1 MQFSLQAFSFII
13 GFITATIFWWLMGH
27 MRPLWGEIRENWR
40 TSREEAKARRSTG
53 VEENHRRTTL
63 RRAQGMHLAAPLF
76 ALDEII
82 ETPRLLAPPMRVEPG
97 TPPITEDIV
106 ARTVPYMPSWPELA
120 AVYHAPTLGLGEALS
135 GGINL
140 VITGQPGTGKTV
152 ALAHLASLVANRDPD
167 LGELSETIPFLYH
180 IADLRLPQGETKD
193 ILNPILDAA
202 SEHAPVLDLTR
213 LPNFVEFA
221 FSNGQALLLLDG
233 FDELSPNEQV
243 KVSSYLKALLNAYP
257 KIQIVTTGCP
267 EHLDGL
273 IGLGFEPMVLMPWT
287 AKQQDG
293 FIEKWG
299 QHWNQT
305 VAAESWSQ
313 EATDQPE
320 QIDSLLINS
329 WLSTGNNTLTP
340 FELTLKVWA
349 AYAGD
354 SLGPNTLDSI
364 ATHIRRLAP
373 KGTPLAALETLG
385 MQVALSSQ
393 AIFDSHSAR
402 EWVKNFELPEEET
415 AEGANGEENLEIETG
430 DAEKPKTGPLKQK
443 GKTGPLRKTGPLG
456 NTGPLGKS
464 GPVPATSSL
473 LNKMTDSGLLVSH
486 PDNHM
491 RFLHPVFGGYL
502 AGRALAAVNVDIS
515 LLQQPD
521 WTGKLLAMRY
531 LAAHGDATGL
541 ANAILKQTE
550 MPLHS
555 SLFNAARWLRDAPR
569 EAPWRGK
576 VFSQL
581 ANLLQTDGIP
591 LTLRAQAVA
600 AFYWSGDPG
609 AAPLF
614 RQFMK
619 TPSFELV
626 QLAALGSGAVRDPK
640 AVDLLSSVLHAPSL
654 AAQRA
659 GCLALVAI
667 GSGPAMEF
675 VAHALLEGEED
686 LRRAAAEA
694 LANDPSE
701 GYAMLKEGITL
712 EDILL
717 RRAVVYGLARVE
729 DDWAIEA
736 LENIRVE
743 DDQWVVRNSA
753 SEVLDS
759 KNQTD
764 PRVPRRLT
772 TPSETPWLIEF
783 AGKQGVGIS
792 PGSPATEILV
802 TALKSDNNEERLAAL
817 PYLKHMPNEGVIT
830 SMYHAMYRDDPELRE
845 AVFLVLCEL
854 AAGGVKLP
862 DPVQFGLG

>member
-1 MQFSLQAFSFII
+1 MQFSLQAFSFIV
-13 GFITATIFWWLMGH
+13 GFITATVFWWLMGH

-40 TSREEAKARRSTG
+40 TSREEAKARRATG

-82 ETPRLLAPPMRVEPG
+82 EMPRLLAPPMRVEPG

-120 AVYHAPTLGLGEALS
+120 AVYHAPTLSLGEALS
-135 GGINL
+135 GGTNL
-140 VITGQPGTGKTV
+140 VITGHPGTGKTV
-152 ALAHLASLVANRDPD
+152 ALAYLASLVANRDPA
-167 LGELSETIPFLYH
+167 LGELSEAVPFLYH
-180 IADLRLPQGETKD
+180 IADLRLSEGETKD

-243 KVSSYLKALLNAYP
+243 KASSFLKALLDAYP

-273 IGLGFEPMVLMPWT
+273 IGLGFDPMVLMPWV
-287 AKQQDG
+287 AKQQNG

-305 VAAESWSQ
+305 VAIESWSQ
-313 EATDQPE
+313 EGTDQPE

-340 FELTLKVWA
+340 LELTLKVWA

-354 SLGPNTLDSI
+354 SLGPDTLDSI

-402 EWVKNFELPEEET
+402 EWVKNFEPPEEET
-415 AEGANGEENLEIETG
+415 AESENGEENLEAKAANG
-430 DAEKPKTGPLKQK
+430 EKPKTGPLKQK
-443 GKTGPLRKTGPLG
+443 GKTGPLG

-473 LNKMTDSGLLVSH
+473 LNKMIDSGLLVSH
-486 PDNHM
+486 PDNRM

-502 AGRALAAVNVDIS
+502 AGRALAAVNADNS

-521 WTGKLLAMRY
+521 WAGKLLAMRY
-531 LAAHGDATGL
+531 IAAHGDATGL
-541 ANAILKQTE
+541 ANAMLRQTE
-550 MPLHS
+550 MPLHR

-569 EAPWRGK
+569 EASWRGK

-591 LTLRAQAVA
+591 LTLRARAVA

-619 TPSFELV
+619 THSFELV

-640 AVDLLSSVLHAPSL
+640 AVDLLSSILQAPSL

-667 GSGPAMEF
+667 GSGPAMES

-694 LANDPSE
+694 LANDPIE
-701 GYAMLKEGITL
+701 GHAMLKEGITL

-729 DDWAIEA
+729 EDWAIEA
-736 LENIRVE
+736 LQNIRVE
-743 DDQWVVRNSA
+743 DEQWVVRNSA

-764 PRVPRRLT
+764 PRVPRPLT

-802 TALKSDNNEERLAAL
+802 AALKSDNDEERLAAL
-817 PYLKHMPNEGVIT
+817 PYLKRMPNEGVIT
-830 SMYHAMYRDDPELRE
+830 NMYHAMYRDDPELRE
-845 AVFLVLCEL
+845 AVFLILCEL

-862 DPVQFGLG
+862 TPVQFGLG